1 MVQSQE
7 CGNMSLTF
15 ELQYTEPNLKSLK
28 IGHEND
34 NLLVQYF
41 LDGDD
46 RLNNRSTV
54 ASNGIYDDLTFS
66 REARRITAV
75 PVTNFGIK
83 TFPQFGAYG
92 FYTPKYGDGTS
103 RVLAPI
109 NPKRSTNQK
118 PYVELEQVGTE
129 VVARIKDPSIIQ
141 YDCFRIMFRQEHF
154 ATEFITYDKEITVKV
169 DPGLY
174 NVTVMGY
181 TDDGKHSVESTSLM
195 KELTQPYTI
204 PQTPVMIVSWS
215 PDSKYVAIGCLSDTE
230 ISQRGLMAYRVD
242 ESTKRLVKLS
252 DPGGDP
258 IVSVAELSW
267 NETSTMLA
275 AKTAFGDISYF
286 NISTSSYSK
295 TTSTFATRFEN
306 NRQIQ
311 TSPSGQY
318 IIYATGDLVWFE
330 VNDTIGFTVT

>member
-1 MVQSQE
+1 MKLE
-7 CGNMSLTF
+7 F
-15 ELQYTEPNLKSLK
+15 ETIIYDAHKLK
-28 IGHEND
+28 IGFGHEPD
-34 NLLVQYF
+34 NLFIQYYMDEQERLSNQTADPGMGDF
-41 LDGDD
+41 TNLDWKE
-46 RLNNRSTV
+46 
-54 ASNGIYDDLTFS
+54 A
-66 REARRITAV
+66 ARRITAS

-103 RVLAPI
+103 RVIAPI
-109 NPKRSTNQK
+109 NPKRPTNQA
-118 PYVELEQVGTE
+118 PYVELEAVGNGE
-129 VVARIKDPSIIQ
+129 VLVKVKDPSRIQ
-141 YDCFRIMFRQEHF
+141 YDCFRIMFRQEWF

-169 DPGLY
+169 DPGVY
-174 NVTVMGY
+174 DVTVMGY
-181 TDDGKHSVESTSLM
+181 TDDGKHSIESTSLM

-204 PQTPVMIVSWS
+204 PQTPVLIVSWS
-215 PDSKYVAIGCLSDTE
+215 PDSKYIAIGCLSDTE
-230 ISQRGLMAYRVD
+230 IFQKGLMVYRVD
-242 ESTKRLVKLS
+242 EDTKRLVKLS

-267 NETSTMLA
+267 NDEGTMLA

-295 TTSTFATRFEN
+295 TTATFTTRFEN

-318 IIYATGDLVWFE
+318 VIYATRDLVWFE